1 MVIGLCEFPRSC
13 CSKRGRGLARTDDG
27 TRAEMRSPAP
37 IASSQTLRRRSRGDR
52 RSTCAGAR
60 SIALLTLSLSLH
72 PWRIL
77 RLRFGRDP
85 GRRRGDVA
93 EPGEYSRAAPRGV
106 REARQSTVRRR
117 RLPPRLTPA
126 ARRDQSERDAPF
138 ASPSLRR
145 ATPEQPV
152 RASGVWPQ
160 ARRAARRADRQSAP
174 PPRAKSKHQPRRSSS
189 VSICAALRGARQSA
203 LRGAQRRQGA
213 DARKTDRRRLA
224 GRCLL

>member
-1 MVIGLCEFPRSC
+1 
-13 CSKRGRGLARTDDG
+13 
-27 TRAEMRSPAP
+27 MRSQAP
-37 IASSQTLRRRSRGDR
+37 TASSQTLRRRSRGDR
-52 RSTCAGAR
+52 RSTCADAR
-60 SIALLTLSLSLH
+60 SIGLLTLALALH

-85 GRRRGDVA
+85 GLRRGDVA

-106 REARQSTVRRR
+106 RKARQSTVRRR

-126 ARRDQSERDAPF
+126 ARRDAPP
-138 ASPSLRR
+138 ASPSPQR

-152 RASGVWPQ
+152 RGSGVWPQ
-160 ARRAARRADRQSAP
+160 AGRPARRADRQSAP

-189 VSICAALRGARQSA
+189 VSICAPLRGARQSA

-213 DARKTDRRRLA
+213 DARKTDCRRLA
-224 GRCLL
+224 GRCLPWSRR